1 MTIKGELTH
10 CFTKN
15 LIGIHFSVTKTPG
28 PRINPPGT
36 LYTKSLPFWCK
47 KSDSHPNTPDE
58 NWRECEPKNTALGDD
73 FPFQWGESSGSMLV
87 SGNMPHN
94 KAVTASLLHKIT
106 RFKVKKIMFQNII
119 TFSGNI
125 CTSCFF
131 NVEQNQKKQWK
142 ILKIHNSPKL
152 NWPAG
157 GLNLY
162 WPWMS
167 MVCGLWVLGLAKDWF
182 KKMARWTNSC

>member
-1 MTIKGELTH
+1 MLCKVGNAKGMTIKGELTH

-131 NVEQNQKKQWK
+131 NVEQNQKKTMENPQ
-142 ILKIHNSPKL
+142 NPQFPK
-152 NWPAG
+152 AQ
-157 GLNLY
+157 
-162 WPWMS
+162 
-167 MVCGLWVLGLAKDWF
+167 LASWRPKSLLTMNVNGVRF
-182 KKMARWTNSC
+182 VGTRVG

>member
-1 MTIKGELTH
+1 MLCKVGNAKGMTIKGELTH

-58 NWRECEPKNTALGDD
+58 NWRECEPKHTALGDD

-131 NVEQNQKKQWK
+131 NVEQNQKKTMENPQ
-142 ILKIHNSPKL
+142 NPQFPK
-152 NWPAG
+152 AQ
-157 GLNLY
+157 
-162 WPWMS
+162 
-167 MVCGLWVLGLAKDWF
+167 LASWRPKSLLTMNVNGVRF
-182 KKMARWTNSC
+182 VGTRVG